1 MVIFNSYVKL
11 PEGMVNGHVDVSL
24 HLRTDSRYLERCIEA
39 FRSTLRQFA
48 MKDLRDYAER
58 GCEVICGKGIL
69 CVVEDS
75 ELESGDNRNGYI

>member
-1 MVIFNSYVKL
+1 MVTCQTL
-11 PEGMVNGHVDVSL
+11 L
-24 HLRTDSRYLERCIEA
+24 HLATDSRYLERCIEA

-58 GCEVICGKGIL
+58 GCEVICRKGIL

-75 ELESGDNRNGYI
+75 ELESGNNRNGYI